1 VTLVKRRALAL
12 ILIIVIAL
20 SVASWLVYSK
30 ISELQAENRELRE
43 QLKELQEQIE
53 SVKITGFEWE
63 SGFNYVGALI
73 LVNVANVTV
82 LNNDAK
88 NMSGVTLTVRLVY
101 NGTDLGYS
109 EGFTE
114 KIDLLHA
121 GESLEISG
129 WVSSGLGNRPNG
141 TECISTLKWGKVVLD
156 ERTETI
162 MW

>member
-1 VTLVKRRALAL
+1 MKRKALAL
-12 ILIIVIAL
+12 ILIIVTAL

-30 ISELQAENRELRE
+30 INELESQNRELQE

-53 SVKITGFEWE
+53 SVKITEFEWE
-63 SGFNYVGALI
+63 AGFNYLGALT
-73 LVNVANVTV
+73 LLNVANITV
-82 LNNDAK
+82 QNNGAK
-88 NMSGVTLTVRLVY
+88 NISGVTLTVRLFY
-101 NGTDLGYS
+101 NGSELGYS

-114 KIDLLHA
+114 KIDILHA

-141 TECISTLKWGKVVLD
+141 TECISTLTWGKVVLD